1 VLAGG
6 GGRAVRDRGNLLPV
20 DRRRLPLERGAAF
33 YSSMDIRMVQVS
45 LVASDESAVTET
57 GTLQQYSSLDRVRR
71 AAIVLLVAV
80 LLAASL
86 IPIPI
91 VHLLGI
97 PMMLIAGLVFSG
109 RQLLITCRLKPVRIR
124 CPRCDG
130 VNRVGGG
137 LGFRSVSEPMER
149 MCEVCRRVL
158 RVRVMPD

>member
-1 VLAGG
+1 M
-6 GGRAVRDRGNLLPV
+6 AVRVVR
-20 DRRRLPLERGAAF
+20 
-33 YSSMDIRMVQVS
+33 VS
-45 LVASDESAVTET
+45 LVASDASAVTEP
-57 GTLQQYSSLDRVRR
+57 GTLQQYSSLDRMRR

-97 PMMLIAGLVFSG
+97 PLMLIGGLVIAG
-109 RQLLITCRLKPVRIR
+109 RQLAITCRLAPLRIR

-137 LGFRSVSEPMER
+137 LGYRSVSEPIER
-149 MCEVCRRVL
+149 MCEVCRRMLQL
-158 RVRVMPD
+158 RVTPG